1 MEALVL
7 LLIILVFGFFSF
19 PLFSY
24 FTLIGVYSFVFLDVG
39 IIFWA
44 VFAALGFVFLI
55 SKNRINLI
63 TKKLVNFINKKGL
76 LPKYQTQKKLLYKL
90 EQTGLKLIFSKQK
103 LTLKK

>member
-7 LLIILVFGFFSF
+7 LLIILGFGFFSF

-24 FTLIGVYSFVFLDVG
+24 FALVGAYSFLFLDVG

-44 VFAALGFVFLI
+44 VFAVLGFIFLV

-76 LPKYQTQKKLLYKL
+76 LPKISDT
-90 EQTGLKLIFSKQK
+90 EEAVF
-103 LTLKK
+103 